1 MASLSENASAASLQA
16 NATAAQKSAA
26 NAPSDSA
33 PSSPTTAAVAKLSA
47 EDFSEAFNRL
57 SIESI
62 PQLNKIFDAL
72 VAEMPV
78 SAGKKSSTSE
88 RNKLKDSRSTLV
100 YGEIAFASYAIAME
114 KVKNKYG
121 GLQESGGIF
130 FDLGHGTGK
139 PALAAALLHDF
150 DSVNG
155 IELLDGLYNLS
166 LQLKSIW
173 MEKIHCLL
181 PDTKQRTEVH
191 FMQGDITVEDWSH
204 ATMCF
209 ANSTCFDDPLMK
221 KLADKAELMASG
233 TLTARVVG
241 LLLVVVSNS
250 CVYFVSSIVLL
261 QAPFS
266 LHLLKNYPLIYG
278 KCWNTKAIKC
288 RGDRRLFIFKGNCK
302 WEGAL
307 GWGKG
312 IWGRAKKRC
321 PAIKIDCNTRCK
333 RCLSVSKMYT
343 FRRGEKRDHRVG
355 VFFNW

>member
-1 MASLSENASAASLQA
+1 MASLSENASAASLQT

-57 SIESI
+57 SMESI

-233 TLTARVVG
+233 SFFITFTKKLPSDLWEVLEHESHQMSWGSAT
-241 LLLVVVSNS
+241 
-250 CVYFVSSIVLL
+250 VYIQRKL
-261 QAPFS
+261 
-266 LHLLKNYPLIYG
+266 
-278 KCWNTKAIKC
+278 
-288 RGDRRLFIFKGNCK
+288 
-302 WEGAL
+302 
-307 GWGKG
+307 
-312 IWGRAKKRC
+312 
-321 PAIKIDCNTRCK
+321 
-333 RCLSVSKMYT
+333 
-343 FRRGEKRDHRVG
+343 
-355 VFFNW
+355 